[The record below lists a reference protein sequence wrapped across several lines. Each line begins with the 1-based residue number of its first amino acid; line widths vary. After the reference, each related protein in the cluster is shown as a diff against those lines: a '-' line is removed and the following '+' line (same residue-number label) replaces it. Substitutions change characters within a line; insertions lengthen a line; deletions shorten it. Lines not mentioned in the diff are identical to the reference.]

1 MFGTSLSF
9 QEFAVAEPLPLAIIQ
24 EAVLEFLRDRDNV
37 LVFGAQAVNAYV
49 SEPRMTQDIDLM
61 SLQAKEFVE
70 ELRTYLAKRF
80 NIAVRVQVVGEGKGY
95 KIYQLQKTENRHL
108 VDVRPVQV
116 LPATQRIAGVLVM
129 APAELIASKVV
140 SYHSRRGKPKAGTD
154 WRDIAMLFL
163 KFPEL
168 KENSAVVTNIL
179 VRQNVDE
186 ATLALWRDLAQ
197 QSIQAEDDEDEF
209 E

>member
-9 QEFAVAEPLPLAIIQ
+9 QEFAVAEGLPLASIR
-24 EAVLEFLRDRDNV
+24 EAVLEFLRDRDDV
-37 LVFGAQAVNAYV
+37 LVFGAQAVN
-49 SEPRMTQDIDLM
+49 R
-61 SLQAKEFVE
+61 
-70 ELRTYLAKRF
+70 
-80 NIAVRVQVVGEGKGY
+80 
-95 KIYQLQKTENRHL
+95 IYQL
-108 VDVRPVQV
+108 QV

-154 WRDIAMLFL
+154 WRDIAMLLL

-168 KENSAVVTNIL
+168 KENSAVVTDVL
-179 VRQNVDE
+179 VKQNADE
-186 ATLALWRDLAQ
+186 TTLALWRDLAQ